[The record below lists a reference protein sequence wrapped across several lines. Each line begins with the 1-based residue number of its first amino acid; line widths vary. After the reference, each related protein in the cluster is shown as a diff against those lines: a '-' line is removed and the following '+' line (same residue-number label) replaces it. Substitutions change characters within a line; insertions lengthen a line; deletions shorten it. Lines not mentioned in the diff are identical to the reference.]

1 MVTFLLIVATVV
13 ALASSAFCA
22 GAETAFMSVSRGR
35 ITHLARAGSVA
46 ATRVQAALREM
57 NVTLTALLIGNN
69 LSHVVF
75 SSAAAALGTRLFAH
89 SPAGHAGWTVASAF
103 TVLYLSEFLPKLF
116 CSTRPLTR
124 SLALAAPFRVFTL
137 VLAPLTRVA
146 MLVTSLFIPKKAE
159 AKEKVTANEILR
171 ILSDRK
177 DGVKLTD
184 FESTLIARILVMRK
198 RGEFMTVDAL
208 LTALDEEDESEEPQT
223 GRAHASPLGRRPRT

>member
-1 MVTFLLIVATVV
+1 MVTFLLIVATIV
-13 ALASSAFCA
+13 ALASAAFCA

-57 NVTLTALLIGNN
+57 NVTLTTLLIGNN
-69 LSHVVF
+69 LSNVAF

-137 VLAPLTRVA
+137 VLSPLTRLA
-146 MLVTSLFIPKKAE
+146 MAITGLFIPKGE
-159 AKEKVTANEILR
+159 TKERVTSKDLLR
-171 ILSDRK
+171 ILQDRK
-177 DGVKLTD
+177 DGVRLTD
-184 FESTLIARILVMRK
+184 FESALISRILVMRRK
-198 RGEFMTVDAL
+198 GEFMTVEGIL
-208 LTALDEEDESEEPQT
+208 RALDEE
-223 GRAHASPLGRRPRT
+223 

>member
-13 ALASSAFCA
+13 ALASAAFCA

-57 NVTLTALLIGNN
+57 NVTLTTLLIGNN
-69 LSHVVF
+69 LSNVAF

-124 SLALAAPFRVFTL
+124 SLALAAPFRFFTL
-137 VLAPLTRVA
+137 VLSPLTRLA
-146 MLVTSLFIPKKAE
+146 MAITGLFIPKGE
-159 AKEKVTANEILR
+159 TKERVTSKDLLR
-171 ILSDRK
+171 ILQDRK
-177 DGVKLTD
+177 DGVRLTD
-184 FESTLIARILVMRK
+184 FESALISRILVMRRK
-198 RGEFMTVDAL
+198 GEFITVEGIL
-208 LTALDEEDESEEPQT
+208 RALDEE
-223 GRAHASPLGRRPRT
+223 

>member
-1 MVTFLLIVATVV
+1 MVTFLLIVTTVV

-57 NVTLTALLIGNN
+57 NVTLTTLLIGNN
-69 LSHVVF
+69 LSNVAF

-89 SPAGHAGWTVASAF
+89 SPAGHAGWTIASAF

-137 VLAPLTRVA
+137 VLSPLTRLA
-146 MLVTSLFIPKKAE
+146 MAITGLFIPKGE
-159 AKEKVTANEILR
+159 TKERVTSKDLLR
-171 ILSDRK
+171 ILQDRK
-177 DGVKLTD
+177 DGVRLTD
-184 FESTLIARILVMRK
+184 FESALISRILVMRRK
-198 RGEFMTVDAL
+198 GEFMTVEGIL
-208 LTALDEEDESEEPQT
+208 RALDEE
-223 GRAHASPLGRRPRT
+223 

>member
-13 ALASSAFCA
+13 ALVSSAFCA

-57 NVTLTALLIGNN
+57 NVTLTTLLIGNN
-69 LSHVVF
+69 LSNVAF

-103 TVLYLSEFLPKLF
+103 TILYLSEFLPKLF

-137 VLAPLTRVA
+137 VLSPLTRLA
-146 MLVTSLFIPKKAE
+146 MAITGLFIPKGE
-159 AKEKVTANEILR
+159 TKERVTSKDLLR
-171 ILSDRK
+171 ILQDRK
-177 DGVKLTD
+177 DGVRLTD
-184 FESTLIARILVMRK
+184 FESALISRILVMRRK
-198 RGEFMTVDAL
+198 GEFITVEGIL
-208 LTALDEEDESEEPQT
+208 RALDEE
-223 GRAHASPLGRRPRT
+223 

>member
-13 ALASSAFCA
+13 ALASAAFCA

-69 LSHVVF
+69 LSNVAF

-137 VLAPLTRVA
+137 VLSPLTRLA
-146 MLVTSLFIPKKAE
+146 MAITGLFIPKGE
-159 AKEKVTANEILR
+159 TKERVTSKDLLR
-171 ILSDRK
+171 ILQDRK
-177 DGVKLTD
+177 DGVRLTD
-184 FESTLIARILVMRK
+184 FESALISRILVMRRK
-198 RGEFMTVDAL
+198 GEFITVEGIL
-208 LTALDEEDESEEPQT
+208 RALDEE
-223 GRAHASPLGRRPRT
+223 

>member
-57 NVTLTALLIGNN
+57 NVTLTTLLIGNN
-69 LSHVVF
+69 LSNVAF

-137 VLAPLTRVA
+137 VLSPLTRLA
-146 MLVTSLFIPKKAE
+146 MAITGLFIPKGE
-159 AKEKVTANEILR
+159 TKERVTSKDLLR
-171 ILSDRK
+171 ILQDRK
-177 DGVKLTD
+177 DGVRLTD
-184 FESTLIARILVMRK
+184 FESALISRILVMRRK
-198 RGEFMTVDAL
+198 GEFITVEGIRR
-208 LTALDEEDESEEPQT
+208 ALDEE
-223 GRAHASPLGRRPRT
+223 

>member
-57 NVTLTALLIGNN
+57 NVTLTTLLIGNN
-69 LSHVVF
+69 LSNVAF

-137 VLAPLTRVA
+137 VLSPLTRLA
-146 MLVTSLFIPKKAE
+146 MAITGLFIPKGE
-159 AKEKVTANEILR
+159 TKERVTSKDLLR
-171 ILSDRK
+171 ILQDRK
-177 DGVKLTD
+177 DGVRLTD
-184 FESTLIARILVMRK
+184 FESALISRILVMRRK
-198 RGEFMTVDAL
+198 GEFITVEAIL
-208 LTALDEEDESEEPQT
+208 RALDEE
-223 GRAHASPLGRRPRT
+223 

>member
-1 MVTFLLIVATVV
+1 MVTFLLIVATIV
-13 ALASSAFCA
+13 ALASAAFCA

-57 NVTLTALLIGNN
+57 NVTLTTLLIGNN
-69 LSHVVF
+69 LSNVAF

-137 VLAPLTRVA
+137 VLSPLTRLA
-146 MLVTSLFIPKKAE
+146 MAITGLFIPKGE
-159 AKEKVTANEILR
+159 TKERVTSKDLLR
-171 ILSDRK
+171 ILQDRK
-177 DGVKLTD
+177 DGVRLTD
-184 FESTLIARILVMRK
+184 FESALISRILVMRRK
-198 RGEFMTVDAL
+198 GEFITVEGIL
-208 LTALDEEDESEEPQT
+208 RALDEE
-223 GRAHASPLGRRPRT
+223 

>member
-57 NVTLTALLIGNN
+57 NVTLTTLLIGNN
-69 LSHVVF
+69 LSNVAF

-103 TVLYLSEFLPKLF
+103 TILYLSEFLPKLF

-137 VLAPLTRVA
+137 VLSPLTRLA
-146 MLVTSLFIPKKAE
+146 MAITGLFIPKGE
-159 AKEKVTANEILR
+159 TKERVTSKDLLR
-171 ILSDRK
+171 ILQDRK
-177 DGVKLTD
+177 DGVRLTD
-184 FESTLIARILVMRK
+184 FESALISRILVMRRK
-198 RGEFMTVDAL
+198 GEFMTVEGIL
-208 LTALDEEDESEEPQT
+208 RALDEE
-223 GRAHASPLGRRPRT
+223 

>member
-13 ALASSAFCA
+13 ALASAAFCA

-57 NVTLTALLIGNN
+57 NVTLTTLLIGNN
-69 LSHVVF
+69 LSNVAF

-89 SPAGHAGWTVASAF
+89 SPAGHAAWTVASAF

-137 VLAPLTRVA
+137 VLSPLTRLA
-146 MLVTSLFIPKKAE
+146 MAITGLFIPKGE
-159 AKEKVTANEILR
+159 TKERVTSKDLLR
-171 ILSDRK
+171 ILQDRK
-177 DGVKLTD
+177 DGVRLTD
-184 FESTLIARILVMRK
+184 FESALISRILVMRRK
-198 RGEFMTVDAL
+198 GEFITVEGIL
-208 LTALDEEDESEEPQT
+208 RALDEE
-223 GRAHASPLGRRPRT
+223 

>member
-57 NVTLTALLIGNN
+57 NVTLTTLLIGNN
-69 LSHVVF
+69 LSNVAF

-137 VLAPLTRVA
+137 VLSPLTRLA
-146 MLVTSLFIPKKAE
+146 MAITGLFIPKGE
-159 AKEKVTANEILR
+159 TKERVTSKDLLR
-171 ILSDRK
+171 ILQDLK
-177 DGVKLTD
+177 DGVRLTD
-184 FESTLIARILVMRK
+184 FESALISRILVMRRK
-198 RGEFMTVDAL
+198 GEFMTVEGIL
-208 LTALDEEDESEEPQT
+208 RALDEE
-223 GRAHASPLGRRPRT
+223 

>member
-13 ALASSAFCA
+13 ALASAAFCA

-57 NVTLTALLIGNN
+57 NVTLTTLLIGNN
-69 LSHVVF
+69 LSNVAF

-103 TVLYLSEFLPKLF
+103 TVLWLSEFLPKLF

-137 VLAPLTRVA
+137 VLSPLTRLA
-146 MLVTSLFIPKKAE
+146 MAITGLFIPKGE
-159 AKEKVTANEILR
+159 TKERVTSKDLLR
-171 ILSDRK
+171 ILQDRK
-177 DGVKLTD
+177 DGVRLTD
-184 FESTLIARILVMRK
+184 FESALISRILVMRRK
-198 RGEFMTVDAL
+198 GEFITVEGIL
-208 LTALDEEDESEEPQT
+208 RALDEE
-223 GRAHASPLGRRPRT
+223 

>member
-13 ALASSAFCA
+13 ALASAAFCA

-57 NVTLTALLIGNN
+57 NVTLTTLLIGNN
-69 LSHVVF
+69 LSNVAF

-137 VLAPLTRVA
+137 VLSPLTRLA
-146 MLVTSLFIPKKAE
+146 MAITGLFIPKGE
-159 AKEKVTANEILR
+159 TKERVTSKDLLR
-171 ILSDRK
+171 ILQDRK
-177 DGVKLTD
+177 DGVRLTD
-184 FESTLIARILVMRK
+184 FESALISRILVMRRK
-198 RGEFMTVDAL
+198 GEFMTVEGIL
-208 LTALDEEDESEEPQT
+208 RALDEE
-223 GRAHASPLGRRPRT
+223 

>member
-13 ALASSAFCA
+13 ALASAAFCA

-69 LSHVVF
+69 LSNVAF

-103 TVLYLSEFLPKLF
+103 TILYLSEFLPKLF

-137 VLAPLTRVA
+137 VLSPLTRLA
-146 MLVTSLFIPKKAE
+146 MAITGLFIPKGE
-159 AKEKVTANEILR
+159 TKERVTSKDLLR
-171 ILSDRK
+171 ILQDRK
-177 DGVKLTD
+177 DGVRLTD
-184 FESTLIARILVMRK
+184 FESALISRILVMRRK
-198 RGEFMTVDAL
+198 GEFMTVEGIL
-208 LTALDEEDESEEPQT
+208 RALDEE
-223 GRAHASPLGRRPRT
+223 

>member
-1 MVTFLLIVATVV
+1 MVTFLLIVATVI

-57 NVTLTALLIGNN
+57 NVTLTTLLIGNN
-69 LSHVVF
+69 LSNVAF

-137 VLAPLTRVA
+137 VLSPLTRLA
-146 MLVTSLFIPKKAE
+146 MAITGLFIPKGE
-159 AKEKVTANEILR
+159 TKERVTSKDLLR
-171 ILSDRK
+171 ILQDRK
-177 DGVKLTD
+177 DGVRLTD
-184 FESTLIARILVMRK
+184 FESALISRILVMRRK
-198 RGEFMTVDAL
+198 GEFMTVEGIL
-208 LTALDEEDESEEPQT
+208 RALDEE
-223 GRAHASPLGRRPRT
+223 

>member
-57 NVTLTALLIGNN
+57 NVTLTTLLIGNN
-69 LSHVVF
+69 LSNVAF

-137 VLAPLTRVA
+137 VLSPLTRLA
-146 MLVTSLFIPKKAE
+146 MAITGLFIPKGE
-159 AKEKVTANEILR
+159 TKERVTSKDLLR
-171 ILSDRK
+171 ILQDRK
-177 DGVKLTD
+177 DGVRLTD
-184 FESTLIARILVMRK
+184 FESALISRILVMRRK
-198 RGEFMTVDAL
+198 GEFLTVEGIL
-208 LTALDEEDESEEPQT
+208 RALDEE
-223 GRAHASPLGRRPRT
+223 

>member
-13 ALASSAFCA
+13 ALASAAFCA
-22 GAETAFMSVSRGR
+22 GAETAFMSVIRGR

-46 ATRVQAALREM
+46 APRVQAALREM
-57 NVTLTALLIGNN
+57 NVTLTTLLIGNN
-69 LSHVVF
+69 LSNVAF

-137 VLAPLTRVA
+137 VLSPLTRLA
-146 MLVTSLFIPKKAE
+146 MAITGLFIPKGE
-159 AKEKVTANEILR
+159 TKERVTSKDLLR
-171 ILSDRK
+171 ILQDRK
-177 DGVKLTD
+177 DGVRLTD
-184 FESTLIARILVMRK
+184 FESALISRILVMRRK
-198 RGEFMTVDAL
+198 GEFMTVEGIL
-208 LTALDEEDESEEPQT
+208 RALDEE
-223 GRAHASPLGRRPRT
+223 

>member
-1 MVTFLLIVATVV
+1 MVTFLLIVATVA

-57 NVTLTALLIGNN
+57 NVTLTTLLIGNN
-69 LSHVVF
+69 LSNVAF

-137 VLAPLTRVA
+137 VLSPLTRLA
-146 MLVTSLFIPKKAE
+146 MAITGLFIPKGE
-159 AKEKVTANEILR
+159 TKERVTSKDLLR
-171 ILSDRK
+171 ILQDRK
-177 DGVKLTD
+177 DGVRLTD
-184 FESTLIARILVMRK
+184 FESALISRILVMRRK
-198 RGEFMTVDAL
+198 GEFMTVEGIL
-208 LTALDEEDESEEPQT
+208 RALDEE
-223 GRAHASPLGRRPRT
+223 

>member
-57 NVTLTALLIGNN
+57 NVTLTTLLIGNN
-69 LSHVVF
+69 LSNVAF

-103 TVLYLSEFLPKLF
+103 TILYLSEFLPKLF

-137 VLAPLTRVA
+137 VLSPLTRLA
-146 MLVTSLFIPKKAE
+146 MAITGLFIPKGE
-159 AKEKVTANEILR
+159 TKERVTSKDLLR
-171 ILSDRK
+171 ILQDRK
-177 DGVKLTD
+177 DGVRLTD
-184 FESTLIARILVMRK
+184 FESALISRILVMRRK
-198 RGEFMTVDAL
+198 GEFITVEGIL
-208 LTALDEEDESEEPQT
+208 RALDEE
-223 GRAHASPLGRRPRT
+223 

>member
-13 ALASSAFCA
+13 ALASAAFCA

-57 NVTLTALLIGNN
+57 NVTLTTLLIGNN
-69 LSHVVF
+69 LSNVAF

-103 TVLYLSEFLPKLF
+103 TILYLSEFLPKLF

-137 VLAPLTRVA
+137 VLSPLTRLA
-146 MLVTSLFIPKKAE
+146 MAITGLFIPKGE
-159 AKEKVTANEILR
+159 TKERVTSKDLLR
-171 ILSDRK
+171 ILQDRK
-177 DGVKLTD
+177 DGVRLTD
-184 FESTLIARILVMRK
+184 FESALISRILVMRRK
-198 RGEFMTVDAL
+198 GEFITVEGIL
-208 LTALDEEDESEEPQT
+208 RALDEE
-223 GRAHASPLGRRPRT
+223 

>member
-57 NVTLTALLIGNN
+57 NVTLTTLLIGNN
-69 LSHVVF
+69 LSNVAF

-137 VLAPLTRVA
+137 VLSPLTRLA
-146 MLVTSLFIPKKAE
+146 MAITGLFIPKGE
-159 AKEKVTANEILR
+159 MKERVTSKDLLR
-171 ILSDRK
+171 ILQDRK
-177 DGVKLTD
+177 DGVRLTD
-184 FESTLIARILVMRK
+184 FESALISRILVMRRK
-198 RGEFMTVDAL
+198 GEFITVEGIL
-208 LTALDEEDESEEPQT
+208 RALDEE
-223 GRAHASPLGRRPRT
+223 

>member
-57 NVTLTALLIGNN
+57 NVTLTTLLIGNN
-69 LSHVVF
+69 LSNVAF

-116 CSTRPLTR
+116 CST
-124 SLALAAPFRVFTL
+124 
-137 VLAPLTRVA
+137 
-146 MLVTSLFIPKKAE
+146 
-159 AKEKVTANEILR
+159 
-171 ILSDRK
+171 DRK
-177 DGVKLTD
+177 SV
-184 FESTLIARILVMRK
+184 V
-198 RGEFMTVDAL
+198 
-208 LTALDEEDESEEPQT
+208 
-223 GRAHASPLGRRPRT
+223 

>member
-57 NVTLTALLIGNN
+57 NVTLTTLLIGNN
-69 LSHVVF
+69 LSNVAF

-103 TVLYLSEFLPKLF
+103 PGLYLSEFLPKLF

-137 VLAPLTRVA
+137 VLSPLTRLA
-146 MLVTSLFIPKKAE
+146 MAITGLFIPKGE
-159 AKEKVTANEILR
+159 TKERVTSKDLLR
-171 ILSDRK
+171 ILQDRK
-177 DGVKLTD
+177 DGVRLTD
-184 FESTLIARILVMRK
+184 FESALISRILVMRRK
-198 RGEFMTVDAL
+198 GEFMTVEGIL
-208 LTALDEEDESEEPQT
+208 RALDEE
-223 GRAHASPLGRRPRT
+223 

>member
-57 NVTLTALLIGNN
+57 NVTLTTLLIGNN
-69 LSHVVF
+69 LSNVAF

-137 VLAPLTRVA
+137 VLSPLTRLA
-146 MLVTSLFIPKKAE
+146 MAITGLFIPKGE
-159 AKEKVTANEILR
+159 TKERVTSKDLLR
-171 ILSDRK
+171 ILQDRK
-177 DGVKLTD
+177 DGVRLTD
-184 FESTLIARILVMRK
+184 FESALISRILVMRRK
-198 RGEFMTVDAL
+198 GEFITVEGIL
-208 LTALDEEDESEEPQT
+208 RALDEE
-223 GRAHASPLGRRPRT
+223 

>member
-57 NVTLTALLIGNN
+57 NVTLTTLLIGNN
-69 LSHVVF
+69 LSNVAF

-124 SLALAAPFRVFTL
+124 SLALAAPFRFFTL
-137 VLAPLTRVA
+137 VLSPLTRLA
-146 MLVTSLFIPKKAE
+146 MAITGLFIPKGE
-159 AKEKVTANEILR
+159 TKERVTSKDLLR
-171 ILSDRK
+171 ILQDRK
-177 DGVKLTD
+177 DGVRLTD
-184 FESTLIARILVMRK
+184 FESALISRILVMRRK
-198 RGEFMTVDAL
+198 GEFMTVEGIL
-208 LTALDEEDESEEPQT
+208 RALDEE
-223 GRAHASPLGRRPRT
+223 